1 MYGLLPCIPIFRYV
15 FFLIKSVKRICICDY
30 VKNRIVTCEKCFF
43 RFKNGITELL
53 HWVAQKHTA
62 KITFPLMYF
71 VVTKKHHT
79 AFILQNKLLKS
90 MFIYYYYRILKILSI
105 L

>member
-1 MYGLLPCIPIFRYV
+1 MLKIPLLLAKNV
-15 FFLIKSVKRICICDY
+15 FFGL
-30 VKNRIVTCEKCFF
+30 E
-43 RFKNGITELL
+43 NGISELL

-62 KITFPLMYF
+62 KITFPLMHF
-71 VVTKKHHT
+71 VVTMKHHT

-105 L
+105 F